1 VYITALLGH
10 NGNFHKLG
18 VFRGKNP
25 EFHFDLEKFAKY
37 HSL

>member
-1 VYITALLGH
+1 VYITGLLGH

-18 VFRGKNP
+18 VFRRKNP
-25 EFHFDLEKFAKY
+25 EFHLDLEKCAKY